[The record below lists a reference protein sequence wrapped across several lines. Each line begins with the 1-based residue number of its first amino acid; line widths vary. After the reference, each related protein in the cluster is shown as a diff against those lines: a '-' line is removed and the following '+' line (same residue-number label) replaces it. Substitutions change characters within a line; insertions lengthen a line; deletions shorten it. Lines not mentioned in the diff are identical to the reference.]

1 MSYIFTLDGTGYNVG
16 VESISRK
23 ARIADG
29 QNSDDALSGYHWRD
43 LQGTFYDYKIV
54 ISADGMSREEYDSFY
69 EVLTAPVDSHVIVVP
84 YGQTTLSYEAYI
96 EIVED
101 EVEYM
106 DDGTC
111 WGGLT
116 VTFYAREPKRVP
128 T

>member
-43 LQGTFYDYKIV
+43 LQGTFYDYTMR
-54 ISADGMSREEYDSFY
+54 ISSDGMSREE
-69 EVLTAPVDSHVIVVP
+69 
-84 YGQTTLSYEAYI
+84 YI

-116 VTFYAREPKRVP
+116 VTFYAREPKKVP

>member
-1 MSYIFTLDGTGYNVG
+1 MTKSWRYFP
-16 VESISRK
+16 
-23 ARIADG
+23 
-29 QNSDDALSGYHWRD
+29 LSWSVWRF
-43 LQGTFYDYKIV
+43 GHKIV

-69 EVLTAPVDSHVIVVP
+69 EVLTAPVDSHVVVVP

>member
-16 VESISRK
+16 VESIS
-23 ARIADG
+23 
-29 QNSDDALSGYHWRD
+29 
-43 LQGTFYDYKIV
+43 
-54 ISADGMSREEYDSFY
+54 
-69 EVLTAPVDSHVIVVP
+69 PVDSHVVVVQC
-84 YGQTTLSYEAYI
+84 GQATLSYEAYI

>member
-1 MSYIFTLDGTGYNVG
+1 MSYIYTLDGTGYNVG

-69 EVLTAPVDSHVIVVP
+69 EVLTAPVDSHVVVVP
-84 YGQTTLSYEAYI
+84 YGQTTLSYEA
-96 EIVED
+96 
-101 EVEYM
+101 
-106 DDGTC
+106 
-111 WGGLT
+111 
-116 VTFYAREPKRVP
+116 
-128 T
+128 